1 MILYDFDVDS
11 RWSSM
16 AIMVSLWPFKHR
28 GSRLDRL
35 TVRVRCG
42 FRVSQSFEIIA
53 AEGAVEFDL
62 SDLSC
67 SCTAMYAIARE
78 RWNMIEQ
85 WMQDFQG
92 DPLCCY
98 DIVMHFIILY
108 HIPNFE
114 GFRHTEQPWSMRSA
128 FLGDGV
134 ACLSYAEDLKTSII
148 EDRRPGSARPCRWM
162 SQAPFQKSQWQ
173 HEETDALS
181 F

>member
-1 MILYDFDVDS
+1 MWTAGEALWLSWFPFDLSNTEVHGLIGWQSESDVVS
-11 RWSSM
+11 ASASHLRSS
-16 AIMVSLWPFKHR
+16 LPKGR
-28 GSRLDRL
+28 
-35 TVRVRCG
+35 
-42 FRVSQSFEIIA
+42 
-53 AEGAVEFDL
+53 AVEFDL